1 MPRYSS
7 PKSGPR
13 WRLPSANKNA
23 QSTHSARNLF
33 FVRYR
38 STNRQAPLTSLR
50 GAVLRGLAPDG
61 GLYMPAEIA
70 RRSPEELE
78 EFRRLPFTEVCFR
91 VVRPFAGPE
100 VSEEVLW
107 QVVSEAISFPVK
119 LVSLSPGL
127 HILELFHGP
136 TLAFKDFG
144 ARFMARLMGYFVRE
158 ETRPLTVLVAT
169 SGDTGSAVAH
179 GFLGVPGIRVVILYP
194 SKRISEAQEKQF
206 TTLGENITA
215 LEVAGSFDDCQ
226 RLVKQAFTDTD
237 LNAHALLTSA
247 NSINIGRLL
256 PQMFYHVAAYRQLP
270 VASVPLIVS
279 VPSGNFGNLTA
290 GIFAKRIGLPVAR
303 FVASTN
309 VNDVVPQYLR
319 SGEFHPRAA
328 TQTFSNAMD
337 VGNPNNFPRL
347 LDLCRNRLEYVQR
360 EIWGHSATDAE
371 TISAMKLVYE
381 RYRYVADPHTAVGV
395 LGWEGYRREHAEPSQ
410 GLVLAT
416 AHPAKFADVVKQ
428 AIGEAPALPDRLAAY
443 LQRPKLSMQM
453 SSVYGDFKQ
462 FLLAQ

>member
-1 MPRYSS
+1 MP
-7 PKSGPR
+7 
-13 WRLPSANKNA
+13 
-23 QSTHSARNLF
+23 
-33 FVRYR
+33 V
-38 STNRQAPLTSLR
+38 
-50 GAVLRGLAPDG
+50 
-61 GLYMPAEIA
+61 EIA

-91 VVRPFAGPE
+91 VARPFATPD
-100 VSEEVLW
+100 VPEEVLW
-107 QVVSEAISFPVK
+107 QVVSEAINFPVN

-144 ARFMARLMGYFVRE
+144 ARFMARLMGYFVRG

-179 GFLGVPGIRVVILYP
+179 GFLRVPGIRVVILYP

-215 LEVAGSFDDCQ
+215 LEVAGTFDDCQ
-226 RLVKQAFTDTD
+226 RLVKQAFADEE
-237 LNAHALLTSA
+237 LNKRTWLTSA

-290 GIFAKRIGLPVAR
+290 GIFAKRIGLPVAKY
-303 FVASTN
+303 VASTN
-309 VNDVVPQYLR
+309 ANDVVPEYLR
-319 SGEFHPRAA
+319 TGEFHPRAA
-328 TQTFSNAMD
+328 QATYSNAMD

-347 LDLCRNRLEYVQR
+347 LDLCRDRIEYVQK
-360 EIWGHSATDAE
+360 EIWGHGATDEE
-371 TISAMKLVYE
+371 TLAAMKMLHDRFGYI
-381 RYRYVADPHTAVGV
+381 ADPHTAVGV
-395 LGWEGYRREHAEPSQ
+395 LGWEAYKREHPEPAQ

-416 AHPAKFADVVKQ
+416 AHPAKFADVVMK
-428 AIGEAPALPDRLAAY
+428 AIGTAPPLPDRLAAY
-443 LQRPKLSMQM
+443 LKRDKLSLPI
-453 SSVYGDFKQ
+453 SSSYDELKQ
-462 FLLAQ
+462 FLLVQ

>member
-1 MPRYSS
+1 M
-7 PKSGPR
+7 
-13 WRLPSANKNA
+13 
-23 QSTHSARNLF
+23 
-33 FVRYR
+33 
-38 STNRQAPLTSLR
+38 
-50 GAVLRGLAPDG
+50 RGLAPDG
-61 GLYMPAEIA
+61 GLYMPMEIA
-70 RRSPEELE
+70 RHSSVELE

-91 VVRPFAGPE
+91 VVKPFATPD
-100 VSEEVLW
+100 VPEEVLW
-107 QVVSEAISFPVK
+107 QIVSEAINFPLK

-144 ARFMARLMGYFVRE
+144 ARFMARLMGYFVRS

-194 SKRISEAQEKQF
+194 SKRISEAQERQF

-226 RLVKQAFTDTD
+226 RLVKQAFSDAE
-237 LNAHALLTSA
+237 LNKRAFLTSA
-247 NSINIGRLL
+247 NSINVARLL

-290 GIFAKRIGLPVAR
+290 GIFAKRIGLPVAK
-303 FVASTN
+303 FVAATN
-309 VNDVVPQYLR
+309 VNDVVPQYLQT
-319 SGEFHPRAA
+319 GEFHPRTA
-328 TQTFSNAMD
+328 TATYSNAMD

-347 LDLCRNRLEYVQR
+347 LDLCRGRLEYVQK
-360 EIWGHSATDAE
+360 EIWGHRATDDE
-371 TISAMKLVYE
+371 TVAAMKALHD
-381 RYRYVADPHTAVGV
+381 RYGYVADPHTAVGF
-395 LGWEGYRREHAEPSQ
+395 LAWEAYKLEHPDPAQ

-416 AHPAKFADVVKQ
+416 AHPAKFADVVKK
-428 AIGEAPALPDRLAAY
+428 AIGSSPPLPDRLAAY
-443 LQRPKLSMQM
+443 LRREKLSLPM
-453 SSVYGDFKQ
+453 SSGYDDFKQ
-462 FLLAQ
+462 FLLAH

>member
-1 MPRYSS
+1 M
-7 PKSGPR
+7 
-13 WRLPSANKNA
+13 
-23 QSTHSARNLF
+23 
-33 FVRYR
+33 RYR
-38 STNRQAPLTSLR
+38 STGKDAPLTSLR

-91 VVRPFAGPE
+91 VVRPFAGPDFP
-100 VSEEVLW
+100 EEVLW
-107 QVVSEAISFPVK
+107 QVVSESINFPVK

-144 ARFMARLMGYFVRE
+144 ARFMARLMGYFVRG
-158 ETRPLTVLVAT
+158 ETRTLTVLVAT

-215 LEVAGSFDDCQ
+215 LEVAGTFDDCQ
-226 RLVKQAFTDTD
+226 RLVKQAFSDVE
-237 LNAHALLTSA
+237 LNKRAFLTSA

-303 FVASTN
+303 FIASTN
-309 VNDVVPQYLR
+309 ANDVVP
-319 SGEFHPRAA
+319 AA
-328 TQTFSNAMD
+328 TLSNAMD
-337 VGNPNNFPRL
+337 VGSPNNFPRL

-360 EIWGHSATDAE
+360 EIWGHGATDEE
-371 TISAMKLVYE
+371 TLSAMKSLHQRFNYI
-381 RYRYVADPHTAVGV
+381 ADPHTAVGV
-395 LGWEGYRREHAEPSQ
+395 LGWEAYKREHPEPAQ

-416 AHPAKFADVVKQ
+416 AHPAKFADVVQ
-428 AIGEAPALPDRLAAY
+428 RAIGVAPPLPDRLAAY
-443 LQRPKLSMQM
+443 LQRTKLSLPT
-453 SSVYGDFKQ
+453 SSKYDDFKQ
-462 FLLAQ
+462 FLLAH